1 MSEPFF
7 DRQIVAQR
15 VELVGPGS
23 IDAVAPQEGF
33 GLSIGRGDG
42 GFELRDDAA
51 AAHDVAANRSAR
63 QAGPRGLAE
72 RSTLRR
78 RGCAEGLTMSE
89 FMFRNLSVKVF
100 AEFADDAPVCEC
112 CSYVFVCAD
121 CSECTDGATAP
132 PDCGASAPTGPRRR
146 PTAASAPTG

>member
-63 QAGPRGLAE
+63 QAGP
-72 RSTLRR
+72 
-78 RGCAEGLTMSE
+78 
-89 FMFRNLSVKVF
+89 
-100 AEFADDAPVCEC
+100 
-112 CSYVFVCAD
+112 
-121 CSECTDGATAP
+121 
-132 PDCGASAPTGPRRR
+132 
-146 PTAASAPTG
+146 AASPSAVRSVVGGAQRG